1 MIDVTEEDKQRIV
14 LMKKQNPFMSTTK
27 ISETFGVSDT
37 TINTILRNNNCT
49 TFELTGLRN
58 RKYGVDDN
66 YFEKI
71 DSHTKAYILGV
82 FYSDGYLV
90 IEGKGT
96 KRIGLD
102 VADVEWLQ
110 GISDELKSEAPLYK
124 TAKQHIKRLK
134 ISSPK
139 MYEDL
144 IKLGCVPNK
153 SLTVKFPTEEQ
164 VPKEFLSSFILG
176 LIDGDGS
183 IGIYKRKVKNKYYYT
198 EYRVT
203 LTKTKELLEGVQKF
217 LGVEHLKLSQRFPER
232 GKNNYTL
239 TISGI
244 NNVAEALKK
253 IYANAPDICLKRKY
267 ENYQFIMNDSRVRS

>member
-1 MIDVTEEDKQRIV
+1 MIAVTEEDKQQILSIKR
-14 LMKKQNPFMSTTK
+14 QNPFMSAIE
-27 ISETFGVSDT
+27 ISNMFGVSDV
-37 TINTILRNNNCT
+37 TINTILKNNNCT

-58 RKYGVDDN
+58 RKYSVDDN

-71 DSHTKAYILGV
+71 DSHTKAYMLGV

-96 KRIGLD
+96 KRVGLD

-110 GISDELKSEAPLYK
+110 GISDELKSKAPLYK
-124 TAKQHIKRLK
+124 TSKDHIKRLK

-139 MYEDL
+139 IYEDL

-176 LIDGDGS
+176 LMDGDGS
-183 IGIYKRKVKNKYYYT
+183 VEIHKRRIKNRYDYITYKM
-198 EYRVT
+198 T
-203 LTKTKELLEGVQKF
+203 LTKTKELLEGVQNF
-217 LGVEHLKLSQRFPER
+217 LGVEHLKLGQRFPER

-239 TISGI
+239 AISGV
-244 NNVAEALKK
+244 NNVADALKK

>member
-1 MIDVTEEDKQRIV
+1 
-14 LMKKQNPFMSTTK
+14 
-27 ISETFGVSDT
+27 
-37 TINTILRNNNCT
+37 
-49 TFELTGLRN
+49 
-58 RKYGVDDN
+58 
-66 YFEKI
+66 
-71 DSHTKAYILGV
+71 
-82 FYSDGYLV
+82 
-90 IEGKGT
+90 
-96 KRIGLD
+96 
-102 VADVEWLQ
+102 
-110 GISDELKSEAPLYK
+110 
-124 TAKQHIKRLK
+124 
-134 ISSPK
+134 

-144 IKLGCVPNK
+144 VKLGCVPSK

-164 VPKEFLSSFILG
+164 VPKEFLSTFILG

-183 IGIYKRKVKNKYYYT
+183 VAIYKRKVKNRYYYT